1 MRIQMRLSRPAVVA
15 IQMYKIIKFDDPN
28 AKITGGYLVGM
39 AWKSIKPNLSKIDWQ
54 KVNTVQV
61 PSVTDNNDPSI
72 QGLQTALNLEVEVLQ
87 DIEQLQRDF
96 IKIFGTKK
104 IFKPFVIK
112 LILFAVILDE
122 NGALPL
128 IKEEA

>member
-1 MRIQMRLSRPAVVA
+1 MRLSRPAVVA
-15 IQMYKIIKFDDPN
+15 MQVYKIIKFDDPN
-28 AKITGGYLVGM
+28 AKITSGYLVGM
-39 AWKSIKPNLSKIDWQ
+39 AWKSIKPNLSRIDWQ

-61 PSVTDNNDPSI
+61 PSVTDNNDPSL
-72 QGLQTALNLEVEVLQ
+72 QGLQTALNLEAGVLQ

-96 IKIFGTKK
+96 IIIFGTKK

-122 NGALPL
+122 NGVLPL
-128 IKEEA
+128 QKEEK